1 MEEKI
6 SIPTDSEGYY
16 SLECPYCKEV
26 FKASGNDVD
35 GEETW
40 ELFCP
45 FCGLVEDSNSFIPDE
60 VIEHAKTLALNY
72 MKQQLNKTFKKTS
85 RSMKGSSVIF
95 DYKKL
100 NEENPMKLTED
111 ERLEQVELLCC
122 NRTIKV
128 HADQT
133 RETIYCPFC
142 GVN

>member
-1 MEEKI
+1 
-6 SIPTDSEGYY
+6 
-16 SLECPYCKEV
+16 
-26 FKASGNDVD
+26 
-35 GEETW
+35 
-40 ELFCP
+40 
-45 FCGLVEDSNSFIPDE
+45 
-60 VIEHAKTLALNY
+60 
-72 MKQQLNKTFKKTS
+72 
-85 RSMKGSSVIF
+85 MKGSSVIF